1 MANDKIACNLQAET
15 NVLSIALTDNDAAN
29 LIINALDVDNFSNK
43 KYQYIFECLK
53 DLYRRGVP
61 VEINSLVSTL
71 EEKKYLSLIG
81 GIDFIS
87 NLLLEY
93 KGSDGVEENIR
104 ILKNKTTIRQLFNQF
119 DDLETKYFLNDF
131 ENDNEFLNIADT
143 KLNEIIQNRTIEG
156 FKNLKEVSRTVVENM
171 QAARASGSSIVGV
184 DTGYSQLNKITSG
197 LQKGE
202 VWVLAARPSVGKTAL
217 GINIAYKVAQKTNC
231 PVLFFSLEMD
241 AGQIG
246 SRILSSVSNVS
257 SDKIA
262 TGLYNKED
270 GERIAQALKEMSSTP
285 IFIDETP
292 NIDLNDLEA
301 KTYKF
306 HAEHKNLKLILI
318 DYLGLIKTTGRF
330 ENERIR
336 IGNICHRIHSLAKK
350 LNVPI
355 ILISQLSRAPENGGG
370 GQRRPIMSDLRESGD
385 IEQDADKVVLLY
397 RSDYQS
403 NGATNAFDGDNT
415 QETVNNI
422 PVDRN
427 SSSVVEV
434 IVSKNRTGPTGT
446 AYLLFMKS
454 YSSFK
459 NPAGDVIESYKK
471 QHKL

>member
-197 LQKGE
+197 LQKGD
-202 VWVLAARPSVGKTAL
+202 T
-217 GINIAYKVAQKTNC
+217 IIA
-231 PVLFFSLEMD
+231 EG
-241 AGQIG
+241 AG
-246 SRILSSVSNVS
+246 L
-257 SDKIA
+257 
-262 TGLYNKED
+262 
-270 GERIAQALKEMSSTP
+270 
-285 IFIDETP
+285 
-292 NIDLNDLEA
+292 
-301 KTYKF
+301 
-306 HAEHKNLKLILI
+306 
-318 DYLGLIKTTGRF
+318 
-330 ENERIR
+330 
-336 IGNICHRIHSLAKK
+336 
-350 LNVPI
+350 
-355 ILISQLSRAPENGGG
+355 
-370 GQRRPIMSDLRESGD
+370 LREG
-385 IEQDADKVVLLY
+385 IEVTM
-397 RSDYQS
+397 R
-403 NGATNAFDGDNT
+403 
-415 QETVNNI
+415 
-422 PVDRN
+422 
-427 SSSVVEV
+427 
-434 IVSKNRTGPTGT
+434 
-446 AYLLFMKS
+446 
-454 YSSFK
+454 
-459 NPAGDVIESYKK
+459 
-471 QHKL
+471 